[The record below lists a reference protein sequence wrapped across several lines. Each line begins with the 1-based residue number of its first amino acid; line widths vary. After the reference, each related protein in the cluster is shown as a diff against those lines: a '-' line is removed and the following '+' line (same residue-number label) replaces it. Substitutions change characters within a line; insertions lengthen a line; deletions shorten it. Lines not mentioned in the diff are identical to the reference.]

1 MSSNTF
7 NGLTYEQTINNLV
20 FYHTLEVVATPTND
34 PNFQPTILE
43 AFNPQQYVN
52 APNTAVGA
60 LNGLFAGQAALTA
73 NGFLAQFNQFNLPG
87 SWSSFASALKTYN
100 SALTDDQI
108 AGLENQF
115 ISDYEYALRFPASY
129 ANGGGV
135 GSAEWD
141 NVIRGLANQLTT
153 SSDGIPSD
161 ADLQNAYNLLSTSM
175 KSQFEASFSNY
186 IQSYPYTQA
195 TKTVVINNVSTTVNT
210 GTQVPVTASD
220 LGINLQK
227 YLIASATLQDNTFPA
242 QPLGAGSA
250 GPAYQ
255 TYSSIYQSFF
265 QPKPGD
271 TSSATSTYEQ
281 NYQNLLNTFINQEIS
296 GFNAAVKNGTAVSNA
311 FIPSRAFADWAAFVK
326 KTFQVNLGSTSIPS
340 ASLAPL
346 ITQEFQT
353 LLAQVGSG
361 SNPSWLSATLT
372 NALPAQNLTRD
383 LSNQIQY
390 AYYRL
395 DPNSNQLLTP
405 NPTIPQNIINAALYI
420 RSVIKNNGV
429 DIATALQQ
437 LSVTNVSALSA
448 AAIFAL
454 NGLGVGTSTNVS
466 AYQLQQLRYAFD
478 NPDAVVSPAVA
489 AVVAAIK
496 QQATT
501 TVLNA
506 VLNNP
511 STIWTGNIAGAQSG
525 SGGPSSVDLDGSGR
539 KLNILNSIFLLIVQM
554 IGTLQNVAAAQSQRL
569 TFLSTWTNA
578 YVSLQNQLH
587 SFYKGNG
594 DYVDGGGALNNN
606 TIISPDFYQKGADS
620 AGCGSLTQANNV
632 RDALNNTINANLSQ
646 VIQNNRGQVSDTS
659 KAMQSTVNATSDA
672 VNQQSNMATTI
683 LQQLDS
689 LLSAIFK

>member
-1 MSSNTF
+1 MSSSSTNTF
-7 NGLTYEQTINNLV
+7 NGLTYEQTINDLV

-34 PNFQPTILE
+34 PNFQPAILQ

-52 APNTAVGA
+52 SPNTAVGA
-60 LNGLFAGQAALTA
+60 FNALFAGNPTLSAD
-73 NGFLAQFNQFNLPG
+73 GFLAKFNQFNLPG
-87 SWSSFASALKTYN
+87 TWSSFASALKTYN
-100 SALTDDQI
+100 SSLTDAQI
-108 AGLENQF
+108 ASLEDQF
-115 ISDYEYALRFPASY
+115 VSDYKYALRFPTSY

-135 GSAEWD
+135 DSSEWD
-141 NVIRGLANQLTT
+141 SVIRGLANQFTA
-153 SSDGIPSD
+153 SPDGIPTD
-161 ADLQNAYNLLSTSM
+161 ADLQNAYNLLSASM
-175 KSQFEASFSNY
+175 KSQFEASFARYLQN
-186 IQSYPYTQA
+186 YPYTQ
-195 TKTVVINNVSTTVNT
+195 NT

-220 LGINLQK
+220 LGINFQK
-227 YLIASATLQDNTFPA
+227 YLIASATLQPGTFPA
-242 QPLGAGSA
+242 EPLGAGSA

-255 TYSSIYQSFF
+255 SYASIYQSYFPP
-265 QPKPGD
+265 QSGD
-271 TSSATSTYEQ
+271 TSSPNTTYEQ
-281 NYQNLLNTFINQEIS
+281 NYQNLLNTFINQQIS
-296 GFNAAVKNGTAVSNA
+296 GFNSAVKNGTTVSNA

-326 KTFQVNLGSTSIPS
+326 KTFQVNLGSTTIPS

-346 ITQEFQT
+346 ISQEFQT

-361 SNPSWLSATLT
+361 PNPSWLSSTLT
-372 NALPAQNLTRD
+372 NALPAQNLTQD

-390 AYYRL
+390 AYYQL
-395 DPNSNQLLTP
+395 DPNSNQLL
-405 NPTIPQNIINAALYI
+405 NSNVNIPQNIINAALYI
-420 RSVIKNNGV
+420 RSVIQNSGV
-429 DIATALQQ
+429 TIATALQQ
-437 LSVTNVSALSA
+437 LSVTNISALPP
-448 AAIFAL
+448 AAIAVL
-454 NGLGVGTSTNVS
+454 NGLGVNTSTNVS
-466 AYQLQQLRYAFD
+466 PYQLQQLQYAFD
-478 NPDAVVSPAVA
+478 NPNDTTVNPAVA

-496 QQATT
+496 QQAATV
-501 TVLNA
+501 VLNA
-506 VLNNP
+506 VLDNP
-511 STIWTGNIAGAQSG
+511 SSIWTGNIAGAQAG

-539 KLNILNSIFLLIVQM
+539 KLNILNNIFLLIVQM

-578 YVSLQNQLH
+578 YVQLQNQLH

-594 DYVDGGGALNNN
+594 DYVDGGGMKNDN

-659 KAMQSTVNATSDA
+659 KAMQSTVNTTSDA

>member
-1 MSSNTF
+1 MSSSSPNTF
-7 NGLTYEQTINNLV
+7 NGLTYEQTINDLV

-52 APNTAVGA
+52 SPNTAVGA
-60 LNGLFAGQAALTA
+60 LNALFAGNATLSAD
-73 NGFLAQFNQFNLPG
+73 GFLAQFNQFNLPG
-87 SWSSFASALKTYN
+87 SWSSFATQLKTYN
-100 SALTDDQI
+100 SALTDAQI
-108 AGLENQF
+108 ASLENQF
-115 ISDYEYALRFPASY
+115 VSDYEYALRFPTSY
-129 ANGGGV
+129 ANGAGV
-135 GSAEWD
+135 GSSEWD

-153 SSDGIPSD
+153 SSDGIPTD
-161 ADLQNAYNLLSTSM
+161 ADLQNAYNLLSASM
-175 KSQFEASFSNY
+175 KSQFEVSFSKYLQN
-186 IQSYPYTQA
+186 YPYTQ
-195 TKTVVINNVSTTVNT
+195 NS
-210 GTQVPVTASD
+210 GSQVAVTASD
-220 LGINLQK
+220 LGLNFQK
-227 YLIASATLQDNTFPA
+227 YLIASATLQDGTFSA
-242 QPLGAGSA
+242 QPLGSGSA

-255 TYSSIYQSFF
+255 SYSSIYQSFF
-265 QPKPGD
+265 PPQSGD
-271 TSSATSTYEQ
+271 TSSPNTTYEQ

-296 GFNAAVKNGTAVSNA
+296 GFNSSVKNGTAVSDA

-326 KTFQVNLGSTSIPS
+326 KTFQISLGSTSIPS

-361 SNPSWLSATLT
+361 PNPSWLSSTLT
-372 NALPAQNLTRD
+372 NALPAQNLTQD

-390 AYYRL
+390 AYNQL
-395 DPNSNQLLTP
+395 DPNSNQLLNP
-405 NPTIPQNIINAALYI
+405 NVTIPQNVIDAALYI
-420 RSVIKNNGV
+420 RSVIRNTGV
-429 DIATALQQ
+429 DIGTALQQ
-437 LSVTNVSALSA
+437 LSSTNISALPA
-448 AAIFAL
+448 AAIAAL
-454 NGLGVGTSTNVS
+454 NGLGVSTSTNVS
-466 AYQLQQLRYAFD
+466 AYQIQQLQYAFD
-478 NPDAVVSPAVA
+478 NPNDTTVSPAVA

-511 STIWTGNIAGAQSG
+511 SSIWTGNIAGAQSG
-525 SGGPSSVDLDGSGR
+525 SGGPSSVDLDGSGH
-539 KLNILNSIFLLIVQM
+539 KLNILNNIFLLIVQM

-594 DYVDGGGALNNN
+594 DYVDGSGAKDGS
-606 TIISPDFYQKGADS
+606 IYSPDFYTKGADS
-620 AGCGSLTQANNV
+620 AGCGSLTQSNNV

-659 KAMQSTVNATSDA
+659 KAMQSTVNTTSDA